1 MAMEEIGFFKNLFI
15 SGLDRVEIIVIKTQT
30 KRIIF
35 LLCSKISSSNS
46 NFAQKERKGLIYF
59 F

>member
-35 LLCSKISSSNS
+35 FYCALKFHLQTAILYRK
-46 NFAQKERKGLIYF
+46 KEKV
-59 F
+59 